1 MTGIE
6 KGIFLKKVLD
16 DKKAENVILLDVT
29 GLTILTDG
37 ILIATGRNKVHV
49 ESLGAR
55 CEEALEEEGVFK
67 LRREVASDWI
77 LIDYGD
83 LMVHIFLPE
92 TRERYNLEKIWHQG
106 KIVE

>member
-6 KGIFLKKVLD
+6 KGLFLKKVLE
-16 DKKAENVILLDVT
+16 DKKGENVLLLDVA

-37 ILIATGRNKVHV
+37 ILIASGRNKVHV
-49 ESLGAR
+49 ESLAAH
-55 CEEALEEEGVFK
+55 CEEALEKEGVFK
-67 LRREVASDWI
+67 LRREVASDWT

-106 KIVE
+106 KIIE